1 MVKNKTVEV
10 GWLIDEDVKA
20 TFIYEKPK
28 NVKSER
34 LAPLSK
40 RAIQACP
47 AVNHLERR
55 YFEVKVPFDISLGYE
70 FVNNNHNLY
79 VIEEETRID
88 NDLINN
94 FVFLMRPELWR
105 NKNTPTIQIRC
116 PYIFLSD
123 EKVYMTQLPPFLS
136 YKNNNL
142 PGLITAGRFPID
154 LWPRILNYGF
164 EWIDT
169 KKNLKFKRGDP
180 WFYVFFE
187 TTNPEDEIKL
197 IEAENTPKL
206 KEYRRGISEV
216 VKYTSNSFGLFD
228 VASERRPK
236 KLLEEKIK

>member
-1 MVKNKTVEV
+1 
-10 GWLIDEDVKA
+10 
-20 TFIYEKPK
+20 
-28 NVKSER
+28 
-34 LAPLSK
+34 
-40 RAIQACP
+40 
-47 AVNHLERR
+47 
-55 YFEVKVPFDISLGYE
+55 
-70 FVNNNHNLY
+70 
-79 VIEEETRID
+79 
-88 NDLINN
+88 
-94 FVFLMRPELWR
+94 
-105 NKNTPTIQIRC
+105 
-116 PYIFLSD
+116 
-123 EKVYMTQLPPFLS
+123 MTQLPPFLS